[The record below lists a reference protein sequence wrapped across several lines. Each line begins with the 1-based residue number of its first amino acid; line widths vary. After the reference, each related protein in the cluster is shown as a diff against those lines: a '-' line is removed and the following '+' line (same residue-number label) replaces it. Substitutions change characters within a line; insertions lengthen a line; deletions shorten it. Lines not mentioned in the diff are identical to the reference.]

1 MKVKRL
7 LPFLILC
14 IAITAQPAVNAQSH
28 FGGYRCTKDCSGHKA
43 GYDWAKKKDVRDPKD
58 CASKSQSF
66 TEGCLVYVEEKN
78 RGK

>member
-1 MKVKRL
+1 MKIFL
-7 LPFLILC
+7 LFLFLC
-14 IAITAQPAVNAQSH
+14 AAFAYQPIANAQSS

-43 GYDWAKKKDVRDPKD
+43 GYDWAKKKNIRDPKD

-66 TEGCLVYVEEKN
+66 TEGCLVYVDEKN